1 MKTLIALSL
10 AGLLL
15 AVASATS
22 FAHNDR
28 KNATEFHAA
37 TTNQQVSI
45 KLLRLRMGAPPTPS
59 FTPAINQ

>member
-15 AVASATS
+15 AVASAPS
-22 FAHNDR
+22 FAGDDR
-28 KNATEFHAA
+28 KNATQTHAA

-45 KLLRLRMGAPPTPS
+45 KLLRLRMSPLQTPVV
-59 FTPAINQ
+59 PLGINQ

>member
-15 AVASATS
+15 AVASAPS
-22 FAHNDR
+22 FADDDK
-28 KNATEFHAA
+28 KNATQTHSA

-45 KLLRLRMGAPPTPS
+45 KLLRPRMRPPQIPVI
-59 FTPAINQ
+59 PLGINQ

>member
-15 AVASATS
+15 AAASAPS
-22 FAHNDR
+22 FAGDDKKR
-28 KNATEFHAA
+28 ATQIHAA

-45 KLLRLRMGAPPTPS
+45 KLLRLRMRAPQTPVI
-59 FTPAINQ
+59 PLGINQ

>member
-37 TTNQQVSI
+37 TTNQQLSI
-45 KLLRLRMGAPPTPS
+45 KLLRLRMRPTPA
-59 FTPAINQ
+59 PVIPLGINQ

>member
-1 MKTLIALSL
+1 MKTLIALTC

-22 FAHNDR
+22 FAGVD
-28 KNATEFHAA
+28 KQKTTLTHAA

-45 KLLRLRMGAPPTPS
+45 KLLRLRMRAT
-59 FTPAINQ
+59 ILVVNQ

>member
-15 AVASATS
+15 AGASALS
-22 FAHNDR
+22 FAGEDE
-28 KNATEFHAA
+28 KKATQTHAA

-45 KLLRLRMGAPPTPS
+45 KLLRLRTRPPQTPVI
-59 FTPAINQ
+59 PLGINQ

>member
-15 AVASATS
+15 AAASPPS
-22 FAHNDR
+22 FAGDD
-28 KNATEFHAA
+28 KKKATPTHVA

-45 KLLRLRMGAPPTPS
+45 KLLRLRMRASQTPVI
-59 FTPAINQ
+59 PVGINQ

>member
-15 AVASATS
+15 SVASASS
-22 FAHNDR
+22 FAGDDK
-28 KNATEFHAA
+28 KNATQTHAA

-45 KLLRLRMGAPPTPS
+45 KHLRLRMRATVLVV
-59 FTPAINQ
+59 NR